1 MPVPAAP
8 SSQPQLQPP
17 PASFVPAVQFPH
29 AGTVLTSSRGTYV
42 VRSVLGAGEFGA
54 VYECVGPFDQVYAV
68 KMMRP
73 ANRPY
78 TEVQADWAKEV
89 RRLMSLRHPNVVY
102 IHDAF
107 EQGSLFYLA
116 LERCDHA
123 LTPMLGTPMQEGHP
137 GACPSAPRR

>member
-42 VRSVLGAGEFGA
+42 VRSVLGSGEFGA
-54 VYECVGPFDQVYAV
+54 VYECIGPFDQVYAV
-68 KMMRP
+68 KMVRP
-73 ANRPY
+73 ANGPY
-78 TEVQADWAKEV
+78 ADVQAEWV
-89 RRLMSLRHPNVVY
+89 RAVQRLMSLRHPNVVY

-107 EQGSLFYLA
+107 EENYLFFLA
-116 LERCDHA
+116 LERCDHT
-123 LTPMLGTPMQEGHP
+123 LMEMLGTPMQEGLVIE
-137 GACPSAPRR
+137 